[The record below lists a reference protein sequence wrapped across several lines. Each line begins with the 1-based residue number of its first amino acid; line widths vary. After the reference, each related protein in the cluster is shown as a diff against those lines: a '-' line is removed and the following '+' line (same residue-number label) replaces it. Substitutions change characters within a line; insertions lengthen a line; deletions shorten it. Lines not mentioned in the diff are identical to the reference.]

1 MKNLLK
7 FLSVPVAAL
16 GLVILLGIAG
26 GIENGTVSLSVGVV
40 AAGVMLVIEGL
51 ALRAALSRER
61 DADREEEAEDG

>member
-40 AAGVMLVIEGL
+40 AVGVMLGIEGL
-51 ALRAALSRER
+51 ALWAALSRER
-61 DADREEEAEDG
+61 DADRGEEAEDG